1 MYLKRE
7 DGAAAIEFAIL
18 LPILLLILF
27 GIIEFGFALYG
38 KEVITNAS
46 REGARYG
53 IVIDSPRHSE
63 DQIKEVVSSYLTN
76 FGWDASKAEIT
87 VPTGPCEEFSDP
99 LQVELKYP
107 FSFLVLPSL
116 VTDFS
121 KDITLSSKTEM
132 RCE

>member
-1 MYLKRE
+1 MHLKRE

-18 LPILLLILF
+18 LPILLMILF

-46 REGARYG
+46 REGARAG
-53 IVIDSPRHSE
+53 IVIGIPRPSE

-76 FGWDASKAEIT
+76 FGWDAGKAEIT

-121 KDITLSSKTEM
+121 KDITLSSTTEM